1 MRVVAIVQARM
12 GSSRFPGKVLRPLTD
27 GMTVLEVLLKRISK
41 SKLISETVVATTD
54 SKLDDE
60 LVNWL
65 VDKNFSFFRGSET
78 DVLQRFAGC
87 AKKFHADV
95 IVRLT
100 ADDPLKDPAIIDR
113 AVGIFMDK
121 RLFDYVSNT
130 KTPTFPEG
138 LDVEVFSK
146 SALLTAHD
154 DAVKP
159 SEREHVTPYIWKND
173 SIFSCHNFRS
183 TPDYSAIRLTVDT
196 QEDLDFIRKLM
207 ARLEGDINATYEQLI
222 DALDECLM
230 AENKALKTVRNAGY
244 IKSIVEEI

>member
-12 GSSRFPGKVLRPLTD
+12 GSSRLPGKVLHPLID
-27 GMTVLEVLLKRISK
+27 GMPVLEVLLRRISK

-54 SKLDDE
+54 SKLDDV

-65 VDKNFSFFRGSET
+65 LERKVSVFRGSES

-87 AKKFHADV
+87 AEKFHADV

-113 AVGIFMDK
+113 AVSIFTD
-121 RLFDYVSNT
+121 RGLFDYVSNT
-130 KTPTFPEG
+130 KIPTFPEG
-138 LDVEVFSK
+138 LDVEVFSRN
-146 SALLTAHD
+146 ALLTAHKN
-154 DAVKP
+154 AVKL

-173 SIFSCHNFRS
+173 SVFSCHNFRS
-183 TPDYSAIRLTVDT
+183 TPDHSAIRLTVDT
-196 QEDLDFIRKLM
+196 QEDLDFIEKLM

-230 AENKALKTVRNAGY
+230 EENKALKTVRNAGY
-244 IKSIVEEI
+244 IKSIAEEI